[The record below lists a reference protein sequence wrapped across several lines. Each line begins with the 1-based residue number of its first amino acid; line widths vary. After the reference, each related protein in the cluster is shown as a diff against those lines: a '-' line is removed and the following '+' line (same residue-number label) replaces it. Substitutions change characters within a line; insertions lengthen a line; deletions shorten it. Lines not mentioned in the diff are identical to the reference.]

1 MNVVCRCVTCWSM
14 GSIEKSTPSKN
25 LTLILFNL
33 KVLQVFSSRTCIK
46 LLAVKNPIIQ
56 NYHWFN
62 GTAIEQ
68 GFILYMPTVNCKDYE

>member
-1 MNVVCRCVTCWSM
+1 MNVVCRCVTCWNM

-46 LLAVKNPIIQ
+46 LLAVKNAIIQ

-68 GFILYMPTVNCKDYE
+68 GFIL